1 MDCVNF
7 KKLIPAY
14 SDSEL
19 PAETTESVKK
29 HLKGCSACS
38 KELALIKDTWEMLAD
53 FEEIEPQPGYVGRF
67 WTKLSLKKTW
77 GEQFWAGLEIEFHKR
92 KWMPA
97 MAAICIVAMV
107 GALSVNHFLQLQK
120 TDQILAE
127 MSEEDIGMVE
137 NMELAE
143 NFNLILELD
152 LLEDLNVIIN
162 LDSLET

>member
-1 MDCVNF
+1 
-7 KKLIPAY
+7 
-14 SDSEL
+14 
-19 PAETTESVKK
+19 
-29 HLKGCSACS
+29 
-38 KELALIKDTWEMLAD
+38 MLAD
-53 FEEIEPQPGYVGRF
+53 FKEIEPQPGYVGRF

-77 GEQFWAGLEIEFHKR
+77 GERFWAGLEMEFHRR
-92 KWMPA
+92 KWVPA

-107 GALSVNHFLQLQK
+107 GTLSVNNFLQLQK

-143 NFNLILELD
+143 NFNLIMELD